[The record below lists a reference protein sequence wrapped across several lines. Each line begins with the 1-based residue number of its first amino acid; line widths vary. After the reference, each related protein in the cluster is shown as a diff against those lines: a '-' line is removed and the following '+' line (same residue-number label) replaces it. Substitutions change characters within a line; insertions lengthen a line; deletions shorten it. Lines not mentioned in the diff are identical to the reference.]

1 MAARPQLPGMRWL
14 HWLHNAALRIG
25 VLTGVYLSCVFVAW
39 LFVANRVPEL
49 GSFAGIRNLA
59 AGAAAILLMSIP
71 VLRFRREPVRMF
83 VSGLTAWT
91 LLTLTY
97 LGMEMY
103 FSLLRGGA
111 PPARNAIRPG
121 TCLRPRAPRP
131 LIRQKPAHG
140 CGLNFYAERPGVA
153 GAWSLPQGKGHRHR

>member
-83 VSGLTAWT
+83 VSGLTA
-91 LLTLTY
+91 
-97 LGMEMY
+97 
-103 FSLLRGGA
+103 FSCSVEFRTASWPYSTGSYCFA
-111 PPARNAIRPG
+111 WRRATG
-121 TCLRPRAPRP
+121 T
-131 LIRQKPAHG
+131 
-140 CGLNFYAERPGVA
+140 
-153 GAWSLPQGKGHRHR
+153 